1 MQKIIPP
8 NKLGALTEPIRC
20 MHGVRSVEL
29 SFSFLLAIF
38 ALRGRKEENTL

>member
-1 MQKIIPP
+1 MQKVLSP
-8 NKLGALTEPIRC
+8 NKHGAFTEPIRR

-29 SFSFLLAIF
+29 SFIFLLAIF